1 MTSPAD
7 TSSSLDGRVAV
18 ISGATGGLGRVA
30 ARALGEAGARL
41 ALLGTSEERLRALA
55 DELSGGA
62 ADRVLIRAVDLTKPD
77 GAPDAAAAVA
87 DRFGRVDIV
96 LHLVGG
102 WAGGQAVSEVTDD
115 VVADM
120 LDRHLWSTLYLARA
134 FVPRLTANG
143 WGRFIAVSSPAA
155 SDPPPRQLPYVVGK
169 AAQEALVLTLAQEL
183 RGSGVTANLIV
194 VQKIDEALDRA
205 DPGGGAKGTTPEE
218 IAAAILYLCSDDARA
233 VNGARLPL
241 YRSR

>member
-1 MTSPAD
+1 MTSPDHA
-7 TSSSLDGRVAV
+7 SSGLDGRVAV

-30 ARALGEAGARL
+30 SRALGEAGARL
-41 ALLGTSEERLRALA
+41 ALLGTSKERLRALA
-55 DELSGGA
+55 DELAGRS
-62 ADRVLIRAVDLTKPD
+62 DRVLIRAVDLAKPD
-77 GAPDAAAAVA
+77 GAPDTAAAVA

-102 WAGGQAVSEVTDD
+102 WAGGQAVPDVTDE

-155 SDPPPRQLPYVVGK
+155 SDPPARQLPYVVGK

-194 VQKIDEALDRA
+194 VQKIEETLDRT
-205 DPGGGAKGTTPEE
+205 DPGHGAKGTTPEE
-218 IAAAILYLCSDDARA
+218 IAAAILYLCSHDARA